1 MNKPEN
7 VRLEVFKFNL
17 NPRKTYTGT
26 NTFRDLFIKKLSS
39 PSTIS
44 NEDLFS
50 NYFSYFITKLDTEY
64 KVVRNKAFTLIND
77 NNQTNFQSSNTIM
90 YGVLEGGPLGEGKTR
105 RTLSNKT
112 DSNSLNGN
120 VINDKYFFYIYTP
133 LNSSHGYIMFQIYQQ
148 DNIRFE
154 FFNFLFNE
162 IFKLTPEYNMPNFDP
177 YIPQNIKEEFKS
189 GSKIKE
195 LRFSETMLSN
205 QIEQSASFMS
215 INESYKIEVTV
226 TPIRG
231 NVRFSM
237 LESLVPPFVSKAFNG
252 ITLNSFDNKKVVL
265 QNRATKKS
273 ATFEMDG
280 AGDIMP
286 RIYLKDRINISSFGV
301 PNFDELKVYCD
312 TILESLIEEQPTVRE
327 V

>member
-7 VRLEVFKFNL
+7 VRLEVFKFSL
-17 NPRKTYTGT
+17 NPRKTYTGV
-26 NTFRDLFIKKLSS
+26 NTFRDLLIKKMSS
-39 PSTIS
+39 NPSIP
-44 NEDLFS
+44 NEELFT
-50 NYFSYFITKLDTEY
+50 NFFNFFITKLDTEY

-77 NNQTNFQSSNTIM
+77 NNQTNYQSTNSII

-105 RTLSNKT
+105 RTLNNKT
-112 DSNSLNGN
+112 DANSLNGN
-120 VINDKYFFYIYTP
+120 VINDKYFFYIHTP
-133 LNSSHGYIMFQIYQQ
+133 LNSNYGYIMFQIYQQ
-148 DNIRFE
+148 DSIRFE
-154 FFNFLFNE
+154 FFNFLFND
-162 IFKLTPEYNMPNFDP
+162 IFKFTPEYNMPNFDA
-177 YIPQNIKEEFKS
+177 YIPQNIKEEFKN

-195 LRFSETMLSN
+195 LKFSETMLSN

-231 NVRFSM
+231 NVGFT
-237 LESLVPPFVSKAFNG
+237 LLDALIPPFISKKFSG
-252 ITLNSFDNKKVVL
+252 ITLGNFDNKKVVL
-265 QNRATKKS
+265 QNGITKKS

-286 RIYLKDRINISSFGV
+286 RIYLLNRIDISSFGV
-301 PNFDELKVYCD
+301 PDFPQLKVFCD
-312 TILESLIEEQPTVRE
+312 SILTSILEEQPTVTE